1 MEKSR
6 VELFELV
13 WAKPMTHLAKELGLS
28 DVGLRKIC
36 VKFGIQLPLRGHW
49 ARLQVGKQDP
59 RPELPFENNNP
70 QIRLPDE
77 ETAAT
82 REQLSLIRKLAK
94 QAEQAIEPVLRE
106 PKQFKDMRC
115 IKTYQAILERI
126 KDLEKSTGQSYQDYK
141 EGRRS
146 FPPKKVYDMAFF
158 SSLEDQIPITATI
171 DNALRAVA
179 IADVVIEQLAG
190 REINVELR
198 SVRDSR
204 VCEMRA
210 VKGDQHVEFRF
221 WEPSTKATRSGALTS
236 LERLFT
242 DYSYGGDSIMLPRHI
257 LTIEFDGRYS
267 RSVIQDKVSVKLEQQ
282 IDHIVKRVDDKLKKK
297 AADHLSHLEWQRDYE
312 RKKAIRLHNE
322 RVKEDRAQQL
332 ERAISESVDF
342 EKSQQLKR
350 YLKQLSLAIEKLPEE
365 QKAFGLAW
373 LRMVR
378 EQRKG
383 LNPIAE
389 RLESFRVLASDQAE
403 SSEQYWG
410 LDSIDEDADPDFDA
424 ALEEERLAFG
434 DVIS

>member
-13 WAKPMTHLAKELGLS
+13 WSKPMTNLAKELGLS

-36 VKFGIQLPLRGHW
+36 VKYGIPLPQRGYW
-49 ARLQVGKQDP
+49 ARLQVGKRDP

-70 QIRLPDE
+70 QIRFPDE
-77 ETAAT
+77 ATAAS
-82 REQLSLIRKLAK
+82 REQISLIKKLAK

-106 PKQFKDMRC
+106 PQQFKDVRC

-126 KDLEKSTGQSYQDYK
+126 KQLEKRTGQSYQEYK
-141 EGRRS
+141 EGKRS
-146 FPPKKVYDMAFF
+146 FPPKKVYDLAFF
-158 SSLEDQIPITATI
+158 SSLEDQIPIIATI

-179 IADVVIEQLAG
+179 IADVVIERLTSRG
-190 REINVELR
+190 ISVELR
-198 SVRDSR
+198 PVRDSR

-210 VKGDQHVEFRF
+210 VKGDQHYELRF
-221 WEPSTKATRSGALTS
+221 WEPSTKATRSSALTS

-257 LTIEFDGRYS
+257 LSIEFDSRYN
-267 RSVIQDKVSVKLEQQ
+267 RTAIQDKVSVKLEQQ
-282 IDHIVKRVDDKLKKK
+282 IDRIVEKIELKLVQKAKEHLEHLAWKRDCDRKLAIRQHNKRVAKD
-297 AADHLSHLEWQRDYE
+297 RE
-312 RKKAIRLHNE
+312 R
-322 RVKEDRAQQL
+322 QL
-332 ERAISESVDF
+332 ERAIAESVNF
-342 EKSQQLKR
+342 EKSQQLKL
-350 YLKQLSLAIEKLPEE
+350 YLKQLSLAIEKLPAE

-389 RLESFRVLASDQAE
+389 RLESFRILASEQAE
-403 SSEQYWG
+403 SSEEYWG
-410 LDSIDEDADPDFDA
+410 MDYMDEDADPDFDES
-424 ALEEERLAFG
+424 LEEDELNG
-434 DVIS
+434 GW

>member
-13 WAKPMTHLAKELGLS
+13 WSKPMTHLAKELGLS

-36 VKFGIQLPLRGHW
+36 VKFGIPLPPRGYW
-49 ARLQVGKQDP
+49 ARLQFGKRDP

-77 ETAAT
+77 DTAAT
-82 REQLSLIRKLAK
+82 REQLSLMRKLAK
-94 QAEQAIEPVLRE
+94 QAEQEVEPVLRE
-106 PKQFKDMRC
+106 PQQFKDIRC
-115 IKTYQAILERI
+115 IKTYQAILEHI
-126 KDLEKSTGQSYQDYK
+126 KYLEKRTGKSYKEYK
-141 EGRRS
+141 EGGRS
-146 FPPKKVYDMAFF
+146 FPPKKVYDLAFF
-158 SSLEDQIPITATI
+158 SSIEDQIPITATI

-179 IADVVIEQLAG
+179 IADVVIERLTERGIDVQ
-190 REINVELR
+190 LR

-210 VKGDQHVEFRF
+210 VKGGEYYEFRF
-221 WEPSTKATRSGALTS
+221 WEPSTKATRSVALTS

-242 DYSYGGDSIMLPRHI
+242 DYSYGGDTIMLPRHI
-257 LTIEFDGRYS
+257 LTIEFDSRYN
-267 RSVIQDKVSVKLEQQ
+267 RSSIQDKVSVKLEQQ
-282 IDHIVKRVDDKLKKK
+282 IDHIVQRIDDKLKKK
-297 AADHLSHLEWQRDYE
+297 AADHLRHLEWERDYE

-322 RVKEDRAQQL
+322 RVAEDREQQL
-332 ERAISESVDF
+332 DRAISESVDF

-350 YLKQLSLAIEKLPEE
+350 YLKQLSLAIERLPDAEKE
-365 QKAFGLAW
+365 FGLAW

-383 LNPIAE
+383 LNPIAA

-410 LDSIDEDADPDFDA
+410 LEFMDEEQDPDF
-424 ALEEERLAFG
+424 EETLNDER
-434 DVIS
+434 SMW